1 MTTAFVA
8 SMLVALA
15 TVSPQGQP
23 TYESCVRAYQ
33 AGMIERAIAD
43 LQARSDDNNLAREID
58 RWVEAA
64 RRARRPTDLEA
75 ALLLHTELFF
85 VTWDNTFPPAR
96 ASGYAPKLRAQADI
110 LRRVHAELVA
120 YDARTPFLR
129 MWYLLWESFLQ
140 LRSAFE
146 LAQYGDHLAAAVRAF
161 PDDAEVLLAAGTRFE
176 MRWWLDNDNLQRHP
190 AAAASDVQDLRV
202 ARDWFGKAAAV
213 PHPIAEVPLRLGRV
227 LLALGEVDAAAIELR
242 RAQGAAKEPGLR
254 YLSTLLLG
262 AVAERRG
269 DLDAAAAAYAEAA
282 TFVPFPQSARLA
294 AAYVA
299 HVRGQRTDAANA
311 VVAALGNRSNDYD
324 PWWLYTRGFSLQFD
338 RLRQSARGL
347 VTAAAT
353 ASGR

>member
-1 MTTAFVA
+1 VTLT
-8 SMLVALA
+8 LVSAQ
-15 TVSPQGQP
+15 SSP

-33 AGMIERAIAD
+33 EGMTERAIAD
-43 LQARSDDNNLAREID
+43 LQARSDDNNLARDVD

-64 RRARRPTDLEA
+64 RRARRPADLEA

-96 ASGYAPKLRAQADI
+96 ASGYAPKLRAQADV
-110 LRRVHAELVA
+110 LRRLHAELVS

-129 MWYLLWESFLQ
+129 TWYLLWESFLQ
-140 LRSAFE
+140 VRSAFE
-146 LAQYGDHLAAAVRAF
+146 LAQYGDHLATAVRAF
-161 PDDAEVLLAAGTRFE
+161 PDDAEVLLAAGAHFE
-176 MRWWLDNDNLQRHP
+176 MRWWLDNDNPHRQP
-190 AAAASDVQDLRV
+190 APAGGGAAQNLRV

-213 PHPIAEVPLRLGRV
+213 PHPIAEIPLRLGRV

-242 RAQGAAKEPGLR
+242 RAQGASKDPGLR

-282 TFVPFPQSARLA
+282 TLVPFPQSARLA
-294 AAYVA
+294 AAYVS

-324 PWWLYTRGFSLQFD
+324 PWWLYTRGYSLQFD

-347 VTAAAT
+347 VKAAAA